1 MQAQG
6 ARQTGRF
13 GSAAWIKTGWRGT
26 DTQRVR
32 IALTHK
38 FVLGSLVVT
47 GAALSFPT
55 IIRALGADFSASGS
69 IFVALAAGGG
79 IGFFLSRT
87 LDQNFRRLRGLTDQI
102 RTGELGDLDD
112 GPDVAFFRDET
123 DDLYD
128 RVRTLVVALHGL
140 FAHVQDSA
148 TRVGDAVRELD
159 ASTRRVRT
167 GNEGISST
175 LGDLSQSVDRQN
187 ELVDSASSLIQQ
199 ISSQI
204 EANSVRARE
213 AYDFAAD
220 ANQKA
225 TRGVEA
231 AGLAI
236 EKMHA
241 VFGRVEKTSGMVFD
255 LEAKTRDVHRI
266 TEIITSVAH
275 RTSLLSLNASIEA
288 ARAGESGR
296 GFAVVADE
304 IRKLSE
310 SAGQSASEI
319 TKLVDEIQSDTVEVA
334 DEMRQSG
341 QVIGEGR
348 EDVNI
353 IASSLEDVSAIVG
366 EAATRSEAILHGTDS
381 HAVNAERMVAQMEE
395 LARGI
400 ADNAQSIGVV
410 STTVAKQLNEVGTIA
425 TGSERLAGLATDLR
439 GALDDFRGGRPMPGE
454 ARSARDE

>member
-1 MQAQG
+1 
-6 ARQTGRF
+6 
-13 GSAAWIKTGWRGT
+13 
-26 DTQRVR
+26 VR

-38 FVLGSLVVT
+38 FVLGSLVVA

-55 IIRALGADFSASGS
+55 IIRALGADFSESGS
-69 IFVALAAGGG
+69 IFVAVAAGGG

-102 RTGELGDLDD
+102 RTGDLVDLDS

-128 RVRTLVVALHGL
+128 RVRTVVVALHGL
-140 FAHVQDSA
+140 FRHVQQSA
-148 TRVGDAVRELD
+148 TRVGSELRQLD
-159 ASTRRVRT
+159 ASTRSVRA

-175 LGDLSQSVDRQN
+175 LGDLSQGVGRQR
-187 ELVDSASSLIQQ
+187 ELVDSASKLIQQ

-204 EANSVRARE
+204 ERNSLRARE
-213 AYDFAAD
+213 ACDFTAD

-225 TRGVEA
+225 TRGVTA

-334 DEMRQSG
+334 DEMRLSG

-353 IASSLEDVSAIVG
+353 IASSLAEVSSVVG

-381 HAVNAERMVAQMEE
+381 HAVNAERMVASMDE

-400 ADNAQSIGVV
+400 DDNAQSIDVV
-410 STTVAKQLNEVGTIA
+410 STTVAEQLNEVGAI
-425 TGSERLAGLATDLR
+425 TGRSERLDELATDLR
-439 GALDDFRGGRPMPGE
+439 EALDDFRGGKLRAGE